1 VAQVPKWNL
10 PWVLADKGTL
20 ARGGSL
26 SKAII
31 SKKWCK
37 GGVNGVLV
45 DENVYWR
52 RISEGQN
59 NEIFGFVIG
68 EFRENGRPVKLFY
81 GQYSMSILS
90 SPL

>member
-1 VAQVPKWNL
+1 MKWNL

-37 GGVNGVLV
+37 DGVKNGVLG
-45 DENVYWR
+45 DENFYWR
-52 RISEGQN
+52 RITEGQN
-59 NEIFGFVIG
+59 DEIVGFVFG
-68 EFRENGRPVKLFY
+68 KFREKGRPVKLFC
-81 GQYSMSILS
+81 GQFSTSILS